1 MGICYWFSISLAN
14 AFFWSRTFGI
24 ERVSTMKIDA
34 RKETSNKLTPLL
46 PGQRFLKE
54 VSPTRKHRCEQ
65 PTSGRRFKMTWIK
78 TFEENEARGL
88 LTWVYRVAR
97 WRRGRVPN
105 IVKVSS
111 LHPRLLVTLGP
122 LFRTLMEGPSPLSR
136 AQRKMV
142 AIVASKVNNCF
153 Y

>member
-1 MGICYWFSISLAN
+1 MPTGADACRP
-14 AFFWSRTFGI
+14 WSYPSGAWG
-24 ERVSTMKIDA
+24 VSNRHQEGD
-34 RKETSNKLTPLL
+34 
-46 PGQRFLKE
+46 LK
-54 VSPTRKHRCEQ
+54 
-65 PTSGRRFKMTWIK
+65 MAWIK

-122 LFRTLMEGPSPLSR
+122 LFQTLMEGPSPLSR

>member
-1 MGICYWFSISLAN
+1 MAWI
-14 AFFWSRTFGI
+14 RTFG
-24 ERVSTMKIDA
+24 ED
-34 RKETSNKLTPLL
+34 
-46 PGQRFLKE
+46 
-54 VSPTRKHRCEQ
+54 
-65 PTSGRRFKMTWIK
+65 
-78 TFEENEARGL
+78 EALGL

-97 WRRGRVPN
+97 WRQGRVPN

-111 LHPRLLVTLGP
+111 LNPRLLATLGP

>member
-1 MGICYWFSISLAN
+1 M
-14 AFFWSRTFGI
+14 
-24 ERVSTMKIDA
+24 M
-34 RKETSNKLTPLL
+34 
-46 PGQRFLKE
+46 
-54 VSPTRKHRCEQ
+54 
-65 PTSGRRFKMTWIK
+65 WIK
-78 TFEENEARGL
+78 TVEESEARGL
-88 LTWVYRVAR
+88 LTWVYRALR
-97 WRRGRVPN
+97 WTRGRVPN

-122 LFRTLMEGPSPLSR
+122 LFRTLMEGASPLTP

>member
-1 MGICYWFSISLAN
+1 MA
-14 AFFWSRTFGI
+14 
-24 ERVSTMKIDA
+24 
-34 RKETSNKLTPLL
+34 
-46 PGQRFLKE
+46 
-54 VSPTRKHRCEQ
+54 
-65 PTSGRRFKMTWIK
+65 WIR

-88 LTWVYRVAR
+88 LAWVYRVAR
-97 WRRGRVPN
+97 WRQGRIPN
-105 IVKVSS
+105 IVKASS

-122 LFRTLMEGPSPLSR
+122 LFRTLMEGPSPLSQ

>member
-1 MGICYWFSISLAN
+1 M
-14 AFFWSRTFGI
+14 
-24 ERVSTMKIDA
+24 
-34 RKETSNKLTPLL
+34 P
-46 PGQRFLKE
+46 
-54 VSPTRKHRCEQ
+54 
-65 PTSGRRFKMTWIK
+65 WIR

-97 WRRGRVPN
+97 WGRGRVPN

-111 LHPRLLVTLGP
+111 LNPRLLVSLGP
-122 LFRTLMEGPSPLSR
+122 PFRTLMEGRSPLSR

>member
-1 MGICYWFSISLAN
+1 M
-14 AFFWSRTFGI
+14 
-24 ERVSTMKIDA
+24 
-34 RKETSNKLTPLL
+34 P
-46 PGQRFLKE
+46 
-54 VSPTRKHRCEQ
+54 
-65 PTSGRRFKMTWIK
+65 WIK
-78 TFEENEARGL
+78 TFEENESRGL
-88 LTWVYRVAR
+88 LWWVYGVLR
-97 WRRGRVPN
+97 WSRGRVPN

-111 LHPRLLVTLGP
+111 LHPRLLVALGP